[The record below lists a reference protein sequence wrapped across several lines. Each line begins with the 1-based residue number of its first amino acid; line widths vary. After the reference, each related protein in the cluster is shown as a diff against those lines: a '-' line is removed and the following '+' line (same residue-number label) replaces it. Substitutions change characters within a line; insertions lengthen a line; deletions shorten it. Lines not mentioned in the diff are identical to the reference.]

1 MVSSIAE
8 LIPNAQKI
16 ASKNV
21 EIVVIAK
28 LREREMLKEPWTH
41 ALGSVKWEMIVTLDV
56 KLANIAMKMAAPLSA
71 QVNALMTAENA

>member
-1 MVSSIAE
+1 MAVVAVSSIAE

-28 LREREMLKEPWTH
+28 LREREML
-41 ALGSVKWEMIVTLDV
+41 
-56 KLANIAMKMAAPLSA
+56 
-71 QVNALMTAENA
+71 